1 MKKPREAPH
10 RNLITRWVEAF
21 RGGSLGDQRK
31 NNPGRPPTAVTD
43 LNINKVNRLILKK
56 PNISTRRGAQLVDVS
71 RTSYMRILDLL
82 GLHPY
87 KIQILQKIPST
98 AIPKRLSFADEML
111 RKLKGE
117 VELDKIW
124 TTD

>member
-1 MKKPREAPH
+1 M
-10 RNLITRWVEAF
+10 
-21 RGGSLGDQRK
+21 
-31 NNPGRPPTAVTD
+31 TD
-43 LNINKVNRLILKK
+43 LNINKVNRLVLKK
-56 PNISTRRGAQLVDVS
+56 PNILTRRRAQLVDVS